1 MNSFGVHDSAERS
14 EQTEQTTEHE
24 YMVGGKIRQKDEV
37 SGERHWHLHPVSGEG
52 PRKGVTFK

>member
-1 MNSFGVHDSAERS
+1 MNTFGVCDSANRS
-14 EQTEQTTEHE
+14 EQTEQTTEPE

-37 SGERHWHLHPVSGEG
+37 SGERPWHLHHASGEG